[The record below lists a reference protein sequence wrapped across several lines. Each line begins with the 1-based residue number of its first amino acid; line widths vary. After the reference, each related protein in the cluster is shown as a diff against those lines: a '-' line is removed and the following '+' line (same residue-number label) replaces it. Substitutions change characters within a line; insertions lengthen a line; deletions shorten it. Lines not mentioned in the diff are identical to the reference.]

1 MNLLTAI
8 VTAGIPG
15 FLMYVVLNR
24 LNVLSFEINSAQL
37 DKQVSLVFLSVVNV
51 VMSLWI
57 YQLYVGPIQEL
68 NTLINVSVLFGI
80 SIISTI
86 ILIVLVMLLMKFGTW
101 LLTLVANKLNIITQ
115 DNRSTWT
122 AALSRR
128 PKKDEALYAI
138 LFDFD
143 NKMIASG
150 FVGSFSNPR
159 NEYSLNFYGES
170 GEYSIYEARNMYA
183 QDKRNEQLIDYDKQ
197 VKLFLIVTA

>member
-1 MNLLTAI
+1 
-8 VTAGIPG
+8 
-15 FLMYVVLNR
+15 MYVVLNR
-24 LNVLSFEINSAQL
+24 LNVLSFEISSAQL

-68 NTLINVSVLFGI
+68 NTLINVSMLFGI
-80 SIISTI
+80 SIVSTVILI
-86 ILIVLVMLLMKFGTW
+86 ILIMLLMKLGTW
-101 LLTLVANKLNIITQ
+101 LLTLVANKLNIVTQ

-150 FVGSFSNPR
+150 LVRSFSNPR

-170 GEYSIYEARNMYA
+170 RTYSIHEAKKMYA
-183 QDKRNEQLIDYDKQ
+183 QDERNEQLIDYDKR